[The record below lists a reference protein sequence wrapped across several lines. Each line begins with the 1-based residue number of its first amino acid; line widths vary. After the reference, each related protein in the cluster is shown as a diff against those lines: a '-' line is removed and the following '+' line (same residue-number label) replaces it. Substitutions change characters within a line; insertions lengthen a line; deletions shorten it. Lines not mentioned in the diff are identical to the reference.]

1 MSWSQ
6 LYQEHLATI
15 EAQAAK
21 IAELETAV
29 RRLRELKVVTTDMG
43 YTICPF
49 CDCDYDYGD
58 NHALDCPWLT
68 SGKLVGE

>member
-1 MSWSQ
+1 MMSWSQ

-21 IAELETAV
+21 IAELEAAV
-29 RRLRELKVVTTDMG
+29 RGLRKVMADDDTVYCLACGCMWG
-43 YTICPF
+43 E
-49 CDCDYDYGD
+49 CD
-58 NHALDCPWLT
+58 ADCPWLT